1 MVFLSCHLSEFFLK
15 SAVLNK
21 KATKLNFSNRQ
32 FSTMTSA
39 NSCLFPYI
47 NLVSLS
53 TSASLRLCSSQVG
66 PEGIQEIC
74 YAVEGYFDVL
84 VLIHLSS

>member
-1 MVFLSCHLSEFFLK
+1 MVFLSCHLSEFFLKK

-21 KATKLNFSNRQ
+21 KATKLNFSNRR

-39 NSCLFPYI
+39 M
-47 NLVSLS
+47 
-53 TSASLRLCSSQVG
+53 ASLRLCSSQVG

-84 VLIHLSS
+84 VLIHLFS

>member
-1 MVFLSCHLSEFFLK
+1 MVFLSCHLSEFFLKK

-39 NSCLFPYI
+39 
-47 NLVSLS
+47 
-53 TSASLRLCSSQVG
+53 TASLRLCSSQVG

-84 VLIHLSS
+84 VFYSLVLLEI

>member
-1 MVFLSCHLSEFFLK
+1 MVFLSCHLSEFFFKK

-21 KATKLNFSNRQ
+21 KATKLNFSNRR

-39 NSCLFPYI
+39 
-47 NLVSLS
+47 
-53 TSASLRLCSSQVG
+53 TASLRLCSSQVG

-84 VLIHLSS
+84 VFYSLVLLEI

>member
-1 MVFLSCHLSEFFLK
+1 MVFLSCHLSEFLKKK

-21 KATKLNFSNRQ
+21 KATKLNFSNRR

-39 NSCLFPYI
+39 
-47 NLVSLS
+47 
-53 TSASLRLCSSQVG
+53 TASLRLCSLQVG

-84 VLIHLSS
+84 VLIHLFS

>member
-1 MVFLSCHLSEFFLK
+1 MEREQWCFYRVTFRNFFFK

-21 KATKLNFSNRQ
+21 KATKLNFSNRR

-39 NSCLFPYI
+39 
-47 NLVSLS
+47 
-53 TSASLRLCSSQVG
+53 TASLWLCSSQVG